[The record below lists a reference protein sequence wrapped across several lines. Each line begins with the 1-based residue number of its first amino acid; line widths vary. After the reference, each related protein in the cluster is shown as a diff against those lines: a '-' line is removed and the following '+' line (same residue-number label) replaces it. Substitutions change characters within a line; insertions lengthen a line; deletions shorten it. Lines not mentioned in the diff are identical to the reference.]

1 MNDLPMMFKTNRMNN
16 SLMVVQWCQTFC
28 KPRKLV
34 HLNSR
39 RFHLVIGKNGESAAS
54 DGSDREREEKRER
67 EALSNERPPFTSS
80 RSVFKIGRRCFCNLS
95 LSPTVGLLVLNTS
108 GRISS
113 MIAESN
119 ERHSCGSSHV

>member
-34 HLNSR
+34 QLNSR

-54 DGSDREREEKRER
+54 DGSDREREEKRR
-67 EALSNERPPFTSS
+67 EGGTL
-80 RSVFKIGRRCFCNLS
+80 
-95 LSPTVGLLVLNTS
+95 
-108 GRISS
+108 
-113 MIAESN
+113 
-119 ERHSCGSSHV
+119 